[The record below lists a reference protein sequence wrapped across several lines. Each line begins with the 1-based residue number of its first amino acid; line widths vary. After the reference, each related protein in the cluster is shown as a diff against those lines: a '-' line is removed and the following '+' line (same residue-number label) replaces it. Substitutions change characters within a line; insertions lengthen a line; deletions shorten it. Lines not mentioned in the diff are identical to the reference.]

1 MGWKYLLGKKKK
13 KKPNLDVK
21 EWTGCWVSQDG
32 HSNWGGCQQVKVGIV
47 VWLGSKLDQTRWRG
61 F

>member
-32 HSNWGGCQQVKVGIV
+32 HSNWGGVPTGQSRDCSV
-47 VWLGSKLDQTRWRG
+47 VR
-61 F
+61 